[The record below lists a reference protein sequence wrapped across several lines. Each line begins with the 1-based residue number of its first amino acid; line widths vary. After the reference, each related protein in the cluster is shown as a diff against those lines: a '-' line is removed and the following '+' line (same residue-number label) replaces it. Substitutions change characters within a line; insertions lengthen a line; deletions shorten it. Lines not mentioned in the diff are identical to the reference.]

1 MREHSLGKSVI
12 RVAVLLAALGSAP
25 AYLVASSDL
34 TSPRP
39 VLNIPR
45 VTRAPVIEDFL
56 EMKPNGEMERQLAK
70 VEDFIQWQPANGKP
84 SSQRTEVYFGYDSQN
99 LYSIFLCFDLEPQKI
114 RARMTQRE
122 NIFGDDLVSL
132 TLDTFH
138 DQRRAYEFWANPF
151 GIQMDEQ
158 YIEGQ
163 PLDTSFDMLWYSR
176 GQLTEQGYVVLMAI
190 PFESLRFPSTPE
202 QIWGITFWRGIPRVN
217 EFFYMAPYF
226 NSHRRHTESGR
237 HPTWPLEPLSRTE
250 RSVDPLRFPTVLSRP
265 GYPRPCPASVC
276 E

>member
-1 MREHSLGKSVI
+1 M
-12 RVAVLLAALGSAP
+12 
-25 AYLVASSDL
+25 
-34 TSPRP
+34 
-39 VLNIPR
+39 
-45 VTRAPVIEDFL
+45 IEDFL

-122 NIFGDDLVSL
+122 NNFGDDLVSL

-190 PFESLRFPSTPE
+190 PFESLRFPSIPE

-217 EFFYMAPYF
+217 EF
-226 NSHRRHTESGR
+226 S
-237 HPTWPLEPLSRTE
+237 TWPHISTRIEGILNQAATLRGLWNLFPGRNVQLIPYGFL
-250 RSVDPLRFPTVLSRP
+250 RSFRALDTLDPAQPRFVSKTVDPLCRA
-265 GYPRPCPASVC
+265 GC
-276 E
+276 